1 MADNHSKEVRSI
13 NMSHIRSTN
22 SKPEEIVRKYLFA
35 EGFRYRKNVKKL
47 PGCPDIVLPK
57 YKTVIFVNGCFWHK
71 HDCPRFVWP
80 SSNHDYWRPKILRN
94 VERDNQSRKELETLG
109 WKVITVWEC
118 ELKKKVFEPLKDINF
133 FMNACTILNGTLAWD
148 VTGTRDCSKC
158 LDIDPE
164 MLYRLESVS
173 EKIA

>member
-1 MADNHSKEVRSI
+1 MNRMADNHSKEVRSI

-80 SSNHDYWRPKILRN
+80 SSNQDYWRPKILRN
-94 VERDNQSRKELETLG
+94 IERDNQSRKELETLG

-118 ELKKKVFEPLKDINF
+118 ELKKNVLNETLGKLIAELK
-133 FMNACTILNGTLAWD
+133 A
-148 VTGTRDCSKC
+148 
-158 LDIDPE
+158 IDFSTDNKE
-164 MLYRLESVS
+164 TT
-173 EKIA
+173 

>member
-80 SSNHDYWRPKILRN
+80 SSNQDYWRPKILRN

-118 ELKKKVFEPLKDINF
+118 ELKKNVLNETFGKLIAELK
-133 FMNACTILNGTLAWD
+133 A
-148 VTGTRDCSKC
+148 
-158 LDIDPE
+158 IDFSTDNKE
-164 MLYRLESVS
+164 TT
-173 EKIA
+173 

>member
-1 MADNHSKEVRSI
+1 M

-80 SSNHDYWRPKILRN
+80 SSNQDYWRPKILRN
-94 VERDNQSRKELETLG
+94 IERDNQSRKELETLG

-118 ELKKKVFEPLKDINF
+118 ELKKNVLNETLGKLIAEL
-133 FMNACTILNGTLAWD
+133 NA
-148 VTGTRDCSKC
+148 
-158 LDIDPE
+158 IDFSADNKE
-164 MLYRLESVS
+164 TT
-173 EKIA
+173 

>member
-13 NMSHIRSTN
+13 NMSQIRSTN

-80 SSNHDYWRPKILRN
+80 SSNQDYWRPKILRN

-118 ELKKKVFEPLKDINF
+118 ELKKNVLNETLGKLIAELK
-133 FMNACTILNGTLAWD
+133 A
-148 VTGTRDCSKC
+148 
-158 LDIDPE
+158 IDFSTDNKE
-164 MLYRLESVS
+164 TT
-173 EKIA
+173 